1 MYMLI
6 IYYTSTLECIRLDS
20 STYENRIHCMNQAKA
35 LLGNSTKTTSSRF
48 YAGTKE
54 SFGLAA
60 RPRRGGDLLG
70 ESDLRE
76 NLEGTGMHHGALAQH
91 GSNE

>member
-1 MYMLI
+1 
-6 IYYTSTLECIRLDS
+6 
-20 STYENRIHCMNQAKA
+20 MNQAKA

-48 YAGTKE
+48 YAGREE

-76 NLEGTGMHHGALAQH
+76 NLEGTGMHHDALAQH